1 MADDSLVVKY
11 LTEKGNPYIHANFKN
26 AGLDSGSIHALFSE
40 QKIQAK
46 YRDGSN
52 LLKSKIRE
60 NYGSYV
66 NGKPIISF
74 LNNLVDD
81 LQETI
86 QAGANASK
94 LHTTGEK
101 LELKKSVFNKDT
113 AEYEIVNYIKSVSQ
127 MSYSKGFD
135 FFQKVDGELVNLD
148 KYLNF
153 LETAIKDSEVLVD
166 DKRITDFVVKYFLD
180 NQDKEKDVRASF
192 GNFNEVLNQFLSSN
206 EGKGITISPSKL
218 GSSAA
223 KIEKDVA
230 RIKAYKTAIEQIQ
243 KMYGISDQKRFLQ
256 NGPFVV
262 EKAVNRLGGFLFE
275 HICNDAVNMATN
287 GAIKSLLSILSGE
300 KDAKFIIED
309 KDKKYRT
316 KQTTKNT
323 EDISFSYKA
332 GEESV
337 GTSIQ
342 VDLPGAS
349 LKKISLNYKKTEQSA
364 KIKSD
369 NTLGF
374 MFLKAGMTTSI
385 GFSSEYAAVNMLKKK
400 KKAGSGIKKDDMTSM
415 YDYLKAGNLV
425 YALSGTLTK
434 GDNAFYFIVNHK
446 VFKIN
451 DVLNNLA
458 KGSDLF
464 SVEHELK
471 PAQKSLMY
479 LNNISQY
486 KDPDDRSENL
496 YKNILAAKVY
506 LELKIK
512 TSLF

>member
-1 MADDSLVVKY
+1 M
-11 LTEKGNPYIHANFKN
+11 
-26 AGLDSGSIHALFSE
+26 
-40 QKIQAK
+40 
-46 YRDGSN
+46 
-52 LLKSKIRE
+52 
-60 NYGSYV
+60 
-66 NGKPIISF
+66 
-74 LNNLVDD
+74 
-81 LQETI
+81 
-86 QAGANASK
+86 
-94 LHTTGEK
+94 
-101 LELKKSVFNKDT
+101 
-113 AEYEIVNYIKSVSQ
+113 
-127 MSYSKGFD
+127 
-135 FFQKVDGELVNLD
+135 
-148 KYLNF
+148 
-153 LETAIKDSEVLVD
+153 
-166 DKRITDFVVKYFLD
+166 
-180 NQDKEKDVRASF
+180 
-192 GNFNEVLNQFLSSN
+192 
-206 EGKGITISPSKL
+206 
-218 GSSAA
+218 
-223 KIEKDVA
+223 A

-256 NGPFVV
+256 NGPFVA
-262 EKAVNRLGGFLFE
+262 EKAVYRLGGSLFE
-275 HICNDAVNMATN
+275 PICNDAVNMATN
-287 GAIKSLLSILSGE
+287 GAIKSLSSILSGE

-385 GFSSEYAAVNMLKKK
+385 GFSSEYAAVNMLGNYQ
-400 KKAGSGIKKDDMTSM
+400 KAGSGIKKDDMTSM

-425 YALSGTLTK
+425 YALSGTLSK